1 MPLSIASWPREGPTT
16 SDWIIVAEAGNF
28 PALNTLAKSIASFR
42 SKSPVIS
49 DLPPLIAPLVTPG
62 AE

>member
-1 MPLSIASWPREGPTT
+1 MASWPRDGPTT
-16 SDWIIVAEAGNF
+16 SDWIIVAEAGSL
-28 PALNTLAKSIASFR
+28 PALNTLAKSIASFK
-42 SKSPVIS
+42 SNSPVIS